1 MPNFV
6 INKNPQA
13 NGDHEVHNK
22 TNGCSY
28 MPNSENQINLGNH
41 PSCHQAVADAKR
53 RWPNIELTA
62 ATIAVNPV
70 ILLRNKGR
78 SIYA

>member
-6 INKNPQA
+6 INKNAQA

-22 TNGCSY
+22 TTGCSY

-53 RWPNIELTA
+53 RWPNHRINGCYFCCKPCHT
-62 ATIAVNPV
+62 T
-70 ILLRNKGR
+70 
-78 SIYA
+78 